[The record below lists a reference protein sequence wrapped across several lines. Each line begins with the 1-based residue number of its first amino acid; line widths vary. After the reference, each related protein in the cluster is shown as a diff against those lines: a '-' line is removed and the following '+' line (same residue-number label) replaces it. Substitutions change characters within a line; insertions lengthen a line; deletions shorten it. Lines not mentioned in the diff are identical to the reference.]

1 MSMFKDKRV
10 DYGLLAGALL
20 IGGALLPYYL
30 SDSECA
36 DEIQSIGPVK
46 RDP

>member
-10 DYGLLAGALL
+10 IYGLLAGAAV
-20 IGGALLPYYL
+20 IGGALMSYYL
-30 SDSECA
+30 SDSESA
-36 DEIQSIGPVK
+36 GEIQSIGPVK